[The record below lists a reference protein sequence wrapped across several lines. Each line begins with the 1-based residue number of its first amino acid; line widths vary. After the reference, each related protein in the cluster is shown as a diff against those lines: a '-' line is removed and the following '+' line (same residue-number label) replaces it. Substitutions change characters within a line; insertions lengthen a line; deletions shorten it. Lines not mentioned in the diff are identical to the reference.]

1 MNLIMI
7 KDSMRLTEIVCIDH
21 IVHIIALLHV
31 WICFNALFSSL
42 HFTMLFDYIPV
53 NVKLS
58 EASGTSLGYGS
69 SRVAVKIK
77 AVLAEAPVK
86 DNGASERGAEEGI
99 VAVPWGF

>member
-1 MNLIMI
+1 
-7 KDSMRLTEIVCIDH
+7 
-21 IVHIIALLHV
+21 
-31 WICFNALFSSL
+31 
-42 HFTMLFDYIPV
+42 MLFDYIPV